1 AGSRRARWPAGRG
14 AAVLGPTARVG
25 LARAVEGRPER
36 HHGGPSGVTAHH
48 RRWWRA
54 VSLRFADAK
63 LAGWFERYLKT
74 GSGRALAKRQFRGG
88 GSDEPAGTGITRG

>member
-1 AGSRRARWPAGRG
+1 MPADVGVG
-14 AAVLGPTARVG
+14 VLGQTARVG
-25 LARAVEGRPER
+25 LASDAERRLQR
-36 HHGGPSGVTAHH
+36 HHSGPSGVTAHH
-48 RRWWRA
+48 RPWWLV

-88 GSDEPAGTGITRG
+88 DSDDPAGTGITRG